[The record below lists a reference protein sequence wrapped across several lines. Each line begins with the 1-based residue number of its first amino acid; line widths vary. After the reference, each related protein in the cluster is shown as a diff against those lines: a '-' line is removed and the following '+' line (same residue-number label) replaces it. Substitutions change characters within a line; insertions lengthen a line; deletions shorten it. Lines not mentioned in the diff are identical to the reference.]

1 MVKVYHDDGDGATEV
16 SLDYFKTLK
25 GKLGVIDSISIDADR
40 LFTMEIRSHT
50 EKDYE
55 LIITL
60 LSGVSCGYRGT
71 GPRGSQKIIEMLF
84 AATFDPRFSITPMLR
99 NPDRNLN
106 TGMKVSGG
114 IGWFGSRG
122 AKGIKE
128 ESEKYHDINL
138 LEHVLIEKE
147 FEKGIIKW

>member
-1 MVKVYHDDGDGATEV
+1 MVKVYHDDGDGVTEV

-50 EKDYE
+50 VRDYE
-55 LIITL
+55 VIITL

-71 GPRGSQKIIEMLF
+71 GPTGSQRIIEMLTGVLPD
-84 AATFDPRFSITPMLR
+84 AYVET
-99 NPDRNLN
+99 NPKL
-106 TGMKVSGG
+106 SL
-114 IGWFGSRG
+114 
-122 AKGIKE
+122 
-128 ESEKYHDINL
+128 SEYEQTAWAYKNDEINL

>member
-1 MVKVYHDDGDGATEV
+1 MVKVYHDDGDGVTEV

-50 EKDYE
+50 KKFEYHEKDYE
-55 LIITL
+55 VIITL

-71 GPRGSQKIIEMLF
+71 GPRGSQRIIEMLTGVLPD
-84 AATFDPRFSITPMLR
+84 AYVET
-99 NPDRNLN
+99 NPKL
-106 TGMKVSGG
+106 SL
-114 IGWFGSRG
+114 
-122 AKGIKE
+122 
-128 ESEKYHDINL
+128 SEYEQTAWAYKNDEINL

>member
-1 MVKVYHDDGDGATEV
+1 MVKVYHDDGDGVTEV

-50 EKDYE
+50 VRDYE
-55 LIITL
+55 VIITL

-71 GPRGSQKIIEMLF
+71 GPRGSQRIIEMLTGVLPD
-84 AATFDPRFSITPMLR
+84 AYVET
-99 NPDRNLN
+99 NPKL
-106 TGMKVSGG
+106 SL
-114 IGWFGSRG
+114 
-122 AKGIKE
+122 
-128 ESEKYHDINL
+128 SEYEQTAWAYKNDEIRL

-147 FEKGIIKW
+147 FEKGNIKW

>member
-1 MVKVYHDDGDGATEV
+1 MVKVYHDDGDGVTEV

-50 EKDYE
+50 VRDYE
-55 LIITL
+55 VIITL

-71 GPRGSQKIIEMLF
+71 GPTGSQQIIEMLTGVLPD
-84 AATFDPRFSITPMLR
+84 AYVET
-99 NPDRNLN
+99 NPKL
-106 TGMKVSGG
+106 SL
-114 IGWFGSRG
+114 
-122 AKGIKE
+122 
-128 ESEKYHDINL
+128 SEYEQTAWAYKNDEINL

>member
-1 MVKVYHDDGDGATEV
+1 MVKVYHDDGDGVTEV

-50 EKDYE
+50 VRDYE
-55 LIITL
+55 VIITL

-71 GPRGSQKIIEMLF
+71 GPRGSQRIIEMLTGVLPD
-84 AATFDPRFSITPMLR
+84 AYVET
-99 NPDRNLN
+99 NPKL
-106 TGMKVSGG
+106 SL
-114 IGWFGSRG
+114 
-122 AKGIKE
+122 
-128 ESEKYHDINL
+128 SEYEQTAWAYKNDEINL

>member
-1 MVKVYHDDGDGATEV
+1 MVKVYHDDGDGVTEV

-50 EKDYE
+50 VRDYE
-55 LIITL
+55 VIITL

-71 GPRGSQKIIEMLF
+71 GPTGSQRIIEMLTGVLPD
-84 AATFDPRFSITPMLR
+84 AYVET
-99 NPDRNLN
+99 NPKL
-106 TGMKVSGG
+106 SL
-114 IGWFGSRG
+114 
-122 AKGIKE
+122 
-128 ESEKYHDINL
+128 SEYEQTAWAYKNDEIRL

-147 FEKGIIKW
+147 FEKGNIKW

>member
-1 MVKVYHDDGDGATEV
+1 MVKVYHDDGDGVTEV

-50 EKDYE
+50 VRDYE
-55 LIITL
+55 VIITL

-71 GPRGSQKIIEMLF
+71 GPRGSQRIIEMLTGVLPD
-84 AATFDPRFSITPMLR
+84 AYVET
-99 NPDRNLN
+99 NPKL
-106 TGMKVSGG
+106 SL
-114 IGWFGSRG
+114 
-122 AKGIKE
+122 
-128 ESEKYHDINL
+128 SEYEQTAWAYKNDEIRL

>member
-1 MVKVYHDDGDGATEV
+1 MVKVYHDDGDGVTEV

-50 EKDYE
+50 VRDYE
-55 LIITL
+55 VIITL

-71 GPRGSQKIIEMLF
+71 GPRGSQRIIEMLTGVLPD
-84 AATFDPRFSITPMLR
+84 AYVET
-99 NPDRNLN
+99 NPKL
-106 TGMKVSGG
+106 SL
-114 IGWFGSRG
+114 
-122 AKGIKE
+122 
-128 ESEKYHDINL
+128 SEYEQTAWAYKNDEISL

-147 FEKGIIKW
+147 FEKGNIKW

>member
-1 MVKVYHDDGDGATEV
+1 M
-16 SLDYFKTLK
+16 K

-50 EKDYE
+50 VRDYE
-55 LIITL
+55 VIITL

-71 GPRGSQKIIEMLF
+71 GPRGSQRIIEMLTGVLPD
-84 AATFDPRFSITPMLR
+84 AYVET
-99 NPDRNLN
+99 NPKL
-106 TGMKVSGG
+106 SL
-114 IGWFGSRG
+114 
-122 AKGIKE
+122 
-128 ESEKYHDINL
+128 SEYEQTAWAYKNDEINL

>member
-50 EKDYE
+50 VRDYE
-55 LIITL
+55 VIITL

-71 GPRGSQKIIEMLF
+71 GPRGSQRIIEMLTGVLPD
-84 AATFDPRFSITPMLR
+84 AYVET
-99 NPDRNLN
+99 NPKL
-106 TGMKVSGG
+106 SL
-114 IGWFGSRG
+114 
-122 AKGIKE
+122 
-128 ESEKYHDINL
+128 SEYEQTAWAYKNDEINL

>member
-1 MVKVYHDDGDGATEV
+1 MVKVYHDDGDGVTEV

-25 GKLGVIDSISIDADR
+25 GKLGDIDSISIDADR

-50 EKDYE
+50 VRDYE
-55 LIITL
+55 VIITL

-71 GPRGSQKIIEMLF
+71 GPRGSQRIIEMLTGVLPD
-84 AATFDPRFSITPMLR
+84 AYVET
-99 NPDRNLN
+99 NPKL
-106 TGMKVSGG
+106 SL
-114 IGWFGSRG
+114 
-122 AKGIKE
+122 
-128 ESEKYHDINL
+128 SEYEQTAWAYKNDEINL

>member
-1 MVKVYHDDGDGATEV
+1 MVKVYHDDGDGVTEV

-50 EKDYE
+50 VRDYE
-55 LIITL
+55 VIITL

-71 GPRGSQKIIEMLF
+71 GPRGSQRIIEMLTGVLPD
-84 AATFDPRFSITPMLR
+84 AYVETNPKLSFSEYEQTAWAYK
-99 NPDRNLN
+99 ND
-106 TGMKVSGG
+106 
-114 IGWFGSRG
+114 
-122 AKGIKE
+122 E
-128 ESEKYHDINL
+128 INL

>member
-1 MVKVYHDDGDGATEV
+1 MVKVYHDDGDGVTEV

-50 EKDYE
+50 VRDYE
-55 LIITL
+55 VIITL

-71 GPRGSQKIIEMLF
+71 GPRGSQRIIEMLTGVLPD
-84 AATFDPRFSITPMLR
+84 AYVET
-99 NPDRNLN
+99 NPKL
-106 TGMKVSGG
+106 SL
-114 IGWFGSRG
+114 
-122 AKGIKE
+122 
-128 ESEKYHDINL
+128 SEYEQTAWAYKNDEINL

-147 FEKGIIKW
+147 FEKGNIKW

>member
-1 MVKVYHDDGDGATEV
+1 MVKVYHDDGDGVTEV

-50 EKDYE
+50 VRDYE
-55 LIITL
+55 VIITL

-71 GPRGSQKIIEMLF
+71 GPRGSQSIIEMLTGVLPD
-84 AATFDPRFSITPMLR
+84 AYVET
-99 NPDRNLN
+99 NPKL
-106 TGMKVSGG
+106 SL
-114 IGWFGSRG
+114 
-122 AKGIKE
+122 
-128 ESEKYHDINL
+128 SEYEQTAWAYKNDEINL